1 MMISR
6 NRLGLVATVL
16 LACLCATPGAATA
29 EPEPTKD
36 KAARPQKVQLRIRPR
51 TPQLV
56 GPDQF
61 EPAPVLVLTK
71 GRVELD
77 GNPMTPDQF
86 EKTLVTLANNYKLL
100 HPAETFNGK
109 VIVACE
115 PEVDAPR
122 LAEFL
127 GRANKA
133 DFPNAMFLFVI
144 VATGEGAN
152 PAKDKLTAA
161 NAEIVTRPTI
171 GARPPTITLKLAKYA
186 DCLSLSKDLVAH
198 RLQNESVLVDTSRP
212 PPKSAARAR
221 LDR

>member
-1 MMISR
+1 MTISR
-6 NRLGLVATVL
+6 NRLGLIATVL
-16 LACLCATPGAATA
+16 LACLSATPGAATA
-29 EPEPTKD
+29 EPAPTKD
-36 KAARPQKVQLRIRPR
+36 KAARPQLRIRPR

-100 HPAETFNGK
+100 RPADTFNGK
-109 VIVACE
+109 FIVACE

-133 DFPNAMFLFVI
+133 GFPNAMFLFVI
-144 VATGEGAN
+144 VAAGEGAN
-152 PAKDKLTAA
+152 PAKDNLTAA
-161 NAEIVTRPTI
+161 NAEIVTSPTI
-171 GARPPTITLKLAKYA
+171 GARPPTVTLKLAKYA
-186 DCLSLSKDLVAH
+186 DCASLSKDLVAH

-212 PPKSAARAR
+212 PPKSAKHESGRKR
-221 LDR
+221 